1 MSMNYTRTSMSL
13 GLGLLVLTGAG
24 MVGCRGERTDKP
36 PRQFFPD
43 MDDQE
48 HFRPQ
53 QETEFFADGRS
64 QRPTVAGTVAYGRA
78 PINHEAAAEA
88 GWAGE
93 FTTQRSRLLKD
104 DQAAYFG
111 TTDAPTD
118 DPAHY
123 VSEIP
128 VEVTMDMIR
137 LGQKNFDIY
146 CSVCHGYEG
155 DGKGT
160 VGVRY
165 AVSPANFHD
174 ETKYVDPSVV
184 TSRDGYIFHVARNG
198 LYDQAGAMRMPA
210 YGHALDESEAWAVVA
225 YIRTLQASRGVSI
238 DSDMVPGAER
248 NRLMEQKGTP
258 VGDAGDAMT
267 GEAIAEGGEQ

>member
-1 MSMNYTRTSMSL
+1 MNMNHAPTRTLMSL
-13 GLGLLVLTGAG
+13 GLAATVAAGL
-24 MVGCRGERTDKP
+24 VGCRGERTDKP

-53 QETEFFADGRS
+53 SETEFFADGRS
-64 QRPTVAGTVAYGRA
+64 QRPSVAGTVAYGRA
-78 PINHEAAAEA
+78 PIDHAAATEA
-88 GWAGE
+88 GWADE
-93 FTTQRSRLLKD
+93 YNTQRARLLKE

-111 TTDAPTD
+111 TTDAPAD

-123 VSEIP
+123 IREIP
-128 VEVTMDMIR
+128 VEVTMDLIR
-137 LGQKNFDIY
+137 LGQENFDIY
-146 CSVCHGYEG
+146 CAICHGYEG

-160 VGVRY
+160 VGERY
-165 AVSPANFHD
+165 AVAPANFHD
-174 ETKYVDPSVV
+174 ATKYVDPSVV
-184 TSRDGYIFHVARNG
+184 TSRDGYIFNVARNG
-198 LYDQAGAMRMPA
+198 LYDAAGTMRMPG
-210 YGHALDESEAWAVVA
+210 YGHALDEIEAWAVVA

-238 DSDMVPGAER
+238 DSDIVPGAER

-258 VGDAGDAMT
+258 VGDAGQSMT